1 MAKSI
6 TSYPWLYLLAA
17 IQINGK
23 AKFGFPKIDNCYLC
37 GSNVLP
43 TEITLARLWLG
54 FAIHWRYK
62 DFVFSPFNFI
72 YFCYKAFIYLQ
83 HWRERVSVHDLMP
96 IERLKPCVPDTH
108 SHTRSLLST
117 TVCLRVQRYSSSF
130 LRPPPSACC
139 LRLFAF
145 LQRNLSSS
153 IGCNSLGQLLL
164 SLFCFAIR
172 MCVSWVQHAVSSK
185 LR

>member
-108 SHTRSLLST
+108 TRTLA
-117 TVCLRVQRYSSSF
+117 VSF
-130 LRPPPSACC
+130 
-139 LRLFAF
+139 
-145 LQRNLSSS
+145 
-153 IGCNSLGQLLL
+153 QLLFVCESKDTRVHSSAL
-164 SLFCFAIR
+164 HLPP
-172 MCVSWVQHAVSSK
+172 AVCDFSHSCRETYRVA
-185 LR
+185 LAATVGAATPVIILLCN